1 MIKKVRKSKGTRRI
15 YSDAFKQKV
24 LNAIITEGI
33 MPTEAKRRFGI
44 TNESTIRNWIIKYND
59 NFISLSDHQE
69 ITKDMSNLSKQE
81 LENKVK
87 ELEKQLS
94 YEKMKSH
101 AFDTMIDVAERELKI
116 SIRKKSVTKQSKN

>member
-1 MIKKVRKSKGTRRI
+1 MIKKVRKSKGTSRI